1 MMKFIR
7 WGLIALTGLIVL
19 AFAVVYGGSEIIIRS
34 KPETP
39 MPTIVAASDPGAV
52 ARGAYIGRVSG
63 CDGCHERNLQG
74 GEWHSSG
81 FWNSR
86 LYTANLTR
94 VVPRYT
100 DSQLAR
106 AIRSGVRADG
116 TKLWSMPSETWTTMT
131 DAEVADV
138 IAWLRTHPAAG
149 PERPRESFGPL
160 GRLKILLG
168 LTKPIPDW
176 VAVARTN
183 PAFDAGSQYAYGRHL
198 TVRVCSECHRSN
210 LKGEPGWTPD
220 LLIAA
225 SYDLP
230 GFTKFMRTGVAMDG
244 KEKGLMSEVARENF
258 SAFTDADIA
267 AIHAYLTARA
277 EAAPTS

>member
-1 MMKFIR
+1 MQKIVK
-7 WGLIALTGLIVL
+7 WALIAALGLIVL

-52 ARGAYIGRVSG
+52 SRGAYIGRVSG

-168 LTKPIPDW
+168 MTKSVPQW
-176 VAVARTN
+176 VTEAKANR
-183 PAFDAGSQYAYGRHL
+183 ALDAGPPFARGRHL
-198 TVRVCSECHRSN
+198 AMTVCGECHGSD
-210 LKGEPGWTPD
+210 LKGRPGFTPD

-230 GFTKFMRTGVAMDG
+230 GFTKLMRTGVAMDG
-244 KEKGLMSEVARENF
+244 KTKGLMSEVSRENF
-258 SAFTDADIA
+258 TSFTDADIA
-267 AIHAYLTARA
+267 ALHTYLTARA
-277 EAAPTS
+277 EAK

>member
-1 MMKFIR
+1 MLKFVR
-7 WGLIALTGLIVL
+7 WGLVALVGLMVL
-19 AFAVVYGGSEIIIRS
+19 AFAVIYGGSEIIIRS

-74 GEWHSSG
+74 GPWG
-81 FWNSR
+81 GDFWQGSV
-86 LYTANLTR
+86 YTANLTR
-94 VVPRYT
+94 VVPHYT

-116 TKLWSMPSETWTTMT
+116 TQLWAMPSETWTTMT

-138 IAWLRTHPAAG
+138 IAWLRTHSPAG
-149 PERPRESFGPL
+149 PDRPRETFGPL
-160 GRLKILLG
+160 GRLNILLG
-168 LTKPIPDW
+168 RAKSTPAW
-176 VAVARTN
+176 VADAKAHPAVEVGPQFAR
-183 PAFDAGSQYAYGRHL
+183 GRHL
-198 TVRVCSECHRSN
+198 AVTVCGECHNSD
-210 LKGEPGWTPD
+210 LKGREGGAPD

-230 GFTKFMRTGVAMDG
+230 GFTKLLRTGVAMDG
-244 KEKGLMSEVARENF
+244 KEKGLMSEVSKANF
-258 SAFTDADIA
+258 SAFTEADIA
-267 AIHAYLTARA
+267 ALHAYLTARA
-277 EAAPTS
+277 EKQ

>member
-1 MMKFIR
+1 MLKFIR

-19 AFAVVYGGSEIIIRS
+19 AFVVVYGGSEIIIRS

-63 CDGCHERNLQG
+63 CDGCHQRNLQG
-74 GEWHSSG
+74 EVWHSDP
-81 FWNSR
+81 WNGTV
-86 LYTANLTR
+86 YTANLTR
-94 VVPRYT
+94 VLPHYT

-116 TKLWSMPSETWTTMT
+116 STLWAMPSETWTTMT

-149 PERPRESFGPL
+149 PDRPRERFGPL

-168 LTKPIPDW
+168 REKPTPAW
-176 VAVARTN
+176 VAEARAN
-183 PAFDAGSQYAYGRHL
+183 PAPDLGPSFARGRHL
-198 TVRVCSECHRSN
+198 AQTVCGECHRSN
-210 LKGEPGWTPD
+210 LKGEPGFTPD

-230 GFTKFMRTGVAMDG
+230 GFTKLMRTGVAMDG

-258 SAFTDADIA
+258 SAFTDEDIA
-267 AIHAYLTARA
+267 ALHAYLTARA
-277 EAAPTS
+277 EKAP

>member
-1 MMKFIR
+1 MLKFVR
-7 WGLIALTGLIVL
+7 WGLIAVVGLIVL

-34 KPETP
+34 RPETP
-39 MPTIVAASDPGAV
+39 MPAIVAAGDPAAV
-52 ARGAYIGRVSG
+52 ARGAYIGRISG
-63 CDGCHERNLQG
+63 CDGCHTRNLQG
-74 GEWHSSG
+74 QEWHDSD

-94 VVPRYT
+94 VVPHYT

-116 TKLWSMPSETWTTMT
+116 TRLWSMPSETWTTMT

-168 LTKPIPDW
+168 MTKSIPDW
-176 VAVARTN
+176 VAVAKAE
-183 PAFDAGSQYAYGRHL
+183 PAFDAGPSFARGRHL
-198 TVRVCSECHRSN
+198 ARTVCSECHRSN
-210 LKGEPGWTPD
+210 LKGEPGWTSD

-244 KEKGLMSEVARENF
+244 KDKGLMSEVARENF

-267 AIHAYLTARA
+267 ALHAYLTARA
-277 EAAPTS
+277 EKAPG

>member
-1 MMKFIR
+1 MLKFIR
-7 WGLIALTGLIVL
+7 WGLVAVVGLIVL
-19 AFAVVYGGSEIIIRS
+19 AFAVLYGGSEIIIRS

-63 CDGCHERNLQG
+63 CDGCHGRDLQG
-74 GEWHSSG
+74 GEWHGSG

-86 LYTANLTR
+86 VYTANLTR

-116 TKLWSMPSETWTTMT
+116 TQLWSMPSETWTTMT

-138 IAWLRTHPAAG
+138 IAWLRTHPATG

-160 GRLKILLG
+160 GRLKVLPG
-168 LTKPIPDW
+168 RTKSTPAW
-176 VAVARTN
+176 VADAKAH
-183 PAFDAGSQYAYGRHL
+183 PAFDAGPSFARGRHL
-198 TVRVCSECHRSN
+198 AVTVCSECHNSD
-210 LKGEPGWTPD
+210 LKGREGDTPD

-230 GFTKFMRTGVAMDG
+230 GFTKLMRTGVAMDG
-244 KEKGLMSEVARENF
+244 KTKGLMSEVAVENF

-277 EAAPTS
+277 ERAP